1 MVTVH
6 YFFDPM
12 CGWCYGATPLAE
24 ILQVAPNINLVLHAG
39 GMIQRRE
46 MDEGFRTMAQDF
58 DKKIALHT
66 GQLFSKDYH
75 DRLSSNK
82 AIILD
87 SYLTAQAVSVMEQFC
102 RKGFE
107 MLKAIQQAHYQ
118 LALDVTDPRIL
129 VSIAG
134 QLGISQSEW
143 LNLMK
148 LKGKHIDDDIQQSQQ
163 LMNQWGVSGFP
174 NFIVEKAGSLAL
186 LPHENYY
193 QAHSQFKALIEQL

>member
-46 MDEGFRTMAQDF
+46 MDEGFRTMAQNF

-75 DRLSSNK
+75 DRLSSIK
-82 AIILD
+82 RLFLIR
-87 SYLTAQAVSVMEQFC
+87 T
-102 RKGFE
+102 
-107 MLKAIQQAHYQ
+107 
-118 LALDVTDPRIL
+118 
-129 VSIAG
+129 
-134 QLGISQSEW
+134 SQP
-143 LNLMK
+143 K
-148 LKGKHIDDDIQQSQQ
+148 R
-163 LMNQWGVSGFP
+163 
-174 NFIVEKAGSLAL
+174 
-186 LPHENYY
+186 
-193 QAHSQFKALIEQL
+193 